1 MNTIDQINEPV
12 ENPSKLRDSTRID
25 WDSATLRLHRTGSDT
40 FRVLVNGNVHP
51 LLVGFNSVWEAL
63 HRVFLELPHAEVYV
77 NQSFYWASDDGID
90 FSYIGV
96 APELDWGTFPEFMK
110 DGKTLLYI
118 PPKYRSEPEELPEGT
133 RALTFLNLTGDI
145 TITWDEKNDEKM
157 RNLIKKMM
165 DQGCVFFTT
174 RHVPVIKKPF
184 QRRLG
189 KRGLASAQDLII
201 RDDEFDR
208 LVKSLDN
215 ADVALLLAG
224 GDAEMVERK
233 GGNRKIDSVAR
244 AKDPDEVIKNKQAV
258 ATRPLTG
265 G

>member
-1 MNTIDQINEPV
+1 MLNEAV
-12 ENPSKLRDSTRID
+12 L
-25 WDSATLRLHRTGSDT
+25 DT
-40 FRVLVNGNVHP
+40 P
-51 LLVGFNSVWEAL
+51 EMESV
-63 HRVFLELPHAEVYV
+63 
-77 NQSFYWASDDGID
+77 
-90 FSYIGV
+90 
-96 APELDWGTFPEFMK
+96 
-110 DGKTLLYI
+110 
-118 PPKYRSEPEELPEGT
+118 ELPEGT

-145 TITWDEKNDEKM
+145 TISWDEKNDEKM
-157 RNLIKKMM
+157 RDLIKKMM

-233 GGNRKIDSVAR
+233 RGKINSIAR

-258 ATRPLTG
+258 ATKPLAG